1 MTTRGRPAMTRYPGG
16 EHPARGPSDATPS
29 GTSARPDDLPPIV
42 PATRTPPTTPEG
54 ERVEDPLDLDR
65 YTRLVR
71 RHIRPALVVG
81 LLGLL
86 GGVLLNVLTPGMY
99 RATTHVHAPATP
111 TKVVPDVRLDQSK
124 SWRPKQ
130 RTQDTD
136 AALLLS
142 GKVLRPVSR
151 KLGVPVDELRE
162 RHLSLSVPPNT
173 RVLRIS
179 FTAGDPDAAREGA
192 QTVAEEFVRV
202 RDALLDRRAERVAS
216 ALWRERERAQGRL
229 EKARKG
235 TARYAAVNQQI
246 RLTDKLLA
254 ELAAPHGTRIV
265 QDAVRPTAPLRHNQE
280 VPPISGAAIGVL
292 GGLGLG
298 VVRERRRRVVFDR
311 KDVFNATGRRT
322 VDLANIA
329 VELQVTLAQRVL
341 VTGAATREAIE
352 LVAGAIRARLD
363 QVGALTCQVVP
374 AFSPVSGNTIRA
386 AMTAD
391 LVIVVAERGY
401 STLVELRRIM
411 HLLDR
416 SQAEVVVFLA
426 RGGPS

>member
-1 MTTRGRPAMTRYPGG
+1 
-16 EHPARGPSDATPS
+16 
-29 GTSARPDDLPPIV
+29 
-42 PATRTPPTTPEG
+42 
-54 ERVEDPLDLDR
+54 
-65 YTRLVR
+65 
-71 RHIRPALVVG
+71 
-81 LLGLL
+81 
-86 GGVLLNVLTPGMY
+86 
-99 RATTHVHAPATP
+99 
-111 TKVVPDVRLDQSK
+111 
-124 SWRPKQ
+124 
-130 RTQDTD
+130 
-136 AALLLS
+136 
-142 GKVLRPVSR
+142 
-151 KLGVPVDELRE
+151 
-162 RHLSLSVPPNT
+162 
-173 RVLRIS
+173 
-179 FTAGDPDAAREGA
+179 
-192 QTVAEEFVRV
+192 
-202 RDALLDRRAERVAS
+202 
-216 ALWRERERAQGRL
+216 
-229 EKARKG
+229 
-235 TARYAAVNQQI
+235 
-246 RLTDKLLA
+246 
-254 ELAAPHGTRIV
+254 
-265 QDAVRPTAPLRHNQE
+265 
-280 VPPISGAAIGVL
+280 VL